1 MDEKEFFSELEALRE
16 GRMRLSSSTLKE
28 RNDALGLVSD
38 ALEKNKDWIFSE
50 NRKDIE
56 KWKDKLSESVLKRLL
71 FDEKKLAGVR
81 LGISDV
87 VKLPDPVGKVTEKRE
102 LDEGLV
108 LQRVTVPIGTIG
120 MIFES
125 RPDALVQIVALAI
138 KSGNALILKGGKE
151 AERTNRA
158 LFESIREG
166 LASSPL
172 GSSFLIQIESHE
184 DVDRILKLDGD
195 IDLLIPRGSNEFV
208 RKVMAN
214 TNIPVL
220 GHADGVCS
228 VYVDE
233 FANLE
238 MALGIVIDSKCDYPA
253 ACNAAECVIVN
264 GKVKDAFLPM
274 LGEKAKEMGIVLHL
288 DESARDVIDGAVL
301 KDSDVGREYLSLEMN
316 VVVAKSVEDAVLYIQ
331 KHGSKHTD
339 AIVTDSI
346 ERWRYFSS
354 HVDSADVFWNAS
366 TRFADGFRYG
376 FGAEVG
382 ISTNK
387 THARG
392 PVGLEGLTIYK
403 YRLFGSGQIVAD
415 YVSGEKQFHHKDLK

>member
-366 TRFADGFRYG
+366 TRFADGFRFG
-376 FGAEVG
+376 LGAEVG
-382 ISTNK
+382 IATGK
-387 THARG
+387 IHARG
-392 PVGLEGLTIYK
+392 PVGLEGLTTYK
-403 YRLFGSGQIVAD
+403 WLLSGHGDV
-415 YVSGEKQFHHKDLK
+415 VSPYTSGVKKFHHMEIK

>member
-28 RNDALGLVSD
+28 RNDALNLVSD

-158 LFESIREG
+158 LFESIRKG

-172 GSSFLIQIESHE
+172 GSSFLIQIESHD

-288 DESARDVIDGAVL
+288 DESARGVVDGAPL

-316 VVVAKSVEDAVLYIQ
+316 VVVAKSIEDAVLYIQ

-346 ERWRYFSS
+346 GSWKYFSS

-366 TRFADGFRYG
+366 TRFADGFRFG
-376 FGAEVG
+376 LGAEVG
-382 ISTNK
+382 IATGK
-387 THARG
+387 IHARG
-392 PVGLEGLTIYK
+392 PVGLEGLTTYK
-403 YRLFGSGQIVAD
+403 WLLSGHGDV
-415 YVSGEKQFHHKDLK
+415 VSPYTSGVKKFHHREIK

>member
-28 RNDALGLVSD
+28 RNDALRLVSD

-56 KWKDKLSESVLKRLL
+56 KWKGKLSESVLKRLL

-87 VKLPDPVGKVTEKRE
+87 ANLPDPVGKVTEKRE

-166 LASSPL
+166 LSSSPL

-233 FANLE
+233 FANLG
-238 MALGIVIDSKCDYPA
+238 MALEIVIDSKCDYPA

-264 GKVKDAFLPM
+264 EKVKDAFLPM

-316 VVVAKSVEDAVLYIQ
+316 VVVAKSIEDAVLYIQ

-346 ERWRYFSS
+346 GSWKYFSS

-366 TRFADGFRYG
+366 TRFADGFRFG
-376 FGAEVG
+376 LGAEVG
-382 ISTNK
+382 IATGK
-387 THARG
+387 IHARG
-392 PVGLEGLTIYK
+392 PVGLEGLTTYK
-403 YRLFGSGQIVAD
+403 WLLSGHGDV
-415 YVSGEKQFHHKDLK
+415 VSPYTSGVKKFHHREIK

>member
-166 LASSPL
+166 LSSSPL

-346 ERWRYFSS
+346 ESWRYFSS

-366 TRFADGFRYG
+366 TRFADGFRFG
-376 FGAEVG
+376 LGAEVG
-382 ISTNK
+382 IATGK
-387 THARG
+387 IHARG
-392 PVGLEGLTIYK
+392 PVGLEGLTTYK
-403 YRLFGSGQIVAD
+403 WLLSGHGDV
-415 YVSGEKQFHHKDLK
+415 VSPYTSGVKKFHHREIK

>member
-1 MDEKEFFSELEALRE
+1 MEA
-16 GRMRLSSSTLKE
+16 
-28 RNDALGLVSD
+28 D
-38 ALEKNKDWIFSE
+38 
-50 NRKDIE
+50 
-56 KWKDKLSESVLKRLL
+56 
-71 FDEKKLAGVR
+71 
-81 LGISDV
+81 
-87 VKLPDPVGKVTEKRE
+87 
-102 LDEGLV
+102 
-108 LQRVTVPIGTIG
+108 
-120 MIFES
+120 
-125 RPDALVQIVALAI
+125 
-138 KSGNALILKGGKE
+138 LILKGGKE

-166 LASSPL
+166 LSSSPL

-233 FANLE
+233 FANLG
-238 MALGIVIDSKCDYPA
+238 MALEIVIDSKCDYPA

-346 ERWRYFSS
+346 ESWRYFSS

-366 TRFADGFRYG
+366 TRFADGFRFG
-376 FGAEVG
+376 LGAEVG
-382 ISTNK
+382 IATGK
-387 THARG
+387 IHARG
-392 PVGLEGLTIYK
+392 PVGLEGLTTYK
-403 YRLFGSGQIVAD
+403 WLLSGHGDV
-415 YVSGEKQFHHKDLK
+415 VSPYTSGVKKFHHREIK

>member
-301 KDSDVGREYLSLEMN
+301 KDSDVGREYLSLEIN

-366 TRFADGFRYG
+366 TRFADGFRFG
-376 FGAEVG
+376 LGAEVG
-382 ISTNK
+382 IATGK
-387 THARG
+387 IHARG
-392 PVGLEGLTIYK
+392 PVGLEGLTTYK
-403 YRLFGSGQIVAD
+403 WLLSGHGDV
-415 YVSGEKQFHHKDLK
+415 VSPYTSGVKKFHHMEIK

>member
-28 RNDALGLVSD
+28 RNDALRLVSD

-166 LASSPL
+166 LSSSPL

-274 LGEKAKEMGIVLHL
+274 LGERAKEMGIVLHL
-288 DESARDVIDGAVL
+288 DESARDVIDGVPL

-316 VVVAKSVEDAVLYIQ
+316 VVVAKSIEDAVLYIQ

-346 ERWRYFSS
+346 GSWKYFSS

-366 TRFADGFRYG
+366 TRFADGFRFG
-376 FGAEVG
+376 LGAEVG
-382 ISTNK
+382 IATGK
-387 THARG
+387 IHARG
-392 PVGLEGLTIYK
+392 PVGLEGLTTYK
-403 YRLFGSGQIVAD
+403 WLLSGHGDV
-415 YVSGEKQFHHKDLK
+415 VSPYTSGVKKFHHREIK